1 MNKDEL
7 FKLLENL
14 DDDYV
19 AEAGD
24 KLARH
29 YSRRRK
35 SLPFGAVTAMAA
47 CVAAFAMIGIL
58 ILFKTNAIS
67 TQPPNSGEIS
77 LSNSEGI
84 SIDLTKEN
92 EFEITLNAA
101 FAYDEETGKL
111 KRYEVGENFGKHT
124 TIKSAA
130 ATYLFSGSE
139 IRLKKQE
146 MVLTCDS
153 QVIYNAI
160 VPPDAC
166 IMIYGSFELPSF
178 GDGFLIIHDKPDE
191 ENPNEG
197 VITYDRSDIELT
209 VDYETKTIR
218 FSGGI
223 IINNIEKGN
232 IENENQ

>member
-24 KLARH
+24 KLARY
-29 YSRRRK
+29 YSVKNRK
-35 SLPFGAVTAMAA
+35 RIPFGATAAMAA
-47 CVAAFAMIGIL
+47 CAAVFAAVV
-58 ILFKTNAIS
+58 ILFKTNTIPS
-67 TQPPNSGEIS
+67 LPSNSGEVS
-77 LSNSEGI
+77 LSNSDV
-84 SIDLTKEN
+84 SIDLTKEK

-101 FAYDEETGKL
+101 FAYDENTGKL
-111 KRYEVGENFGKHT
+111 KRYEVGEDFGKYT
-124 TIKSAA
+124 SIKSAA
-130 ATYLFSGSE
+130 STYLCSGSGT
-139 IRLKKQE
+139 RLKKQE
-146 MVLTCDS
+146 ITLTSDA
-153 QVIYNAI
+153 QVIFDNIDDPEVNITVYA
-160 VPPDAC
+160 
-166 IMIYGSFELPSF
+166 SLELPSF
-178 GDGFLIIHDKPDE
+178 GDGFLIIYDKPDE

-197 VITYDRSDIELT
+197 VITYERSDIELT

-223 IINNIEKGN
+223 LINCIEKGN